1 MCHAGTCSS
10 RHNGEVSSSA
20 KKSKKAAPQRT
31 SLTARMAA
39 SFRSLLQHRGTR
51 YGVGVVAVGLGVTLT
66 FSLIVFP
73 MRDYFAQRS
82 MVASKTAEFET
93 LADANEQLQIEVN
106 KLKTPEGIRNAARA
120 QLGYVLPGEQRL
132 QMVQMPALPTDLPAK
147 WPYSMVTSILQV
159 RAASAMKSGGALS
172 PLAP

>member
-1 MCHAGTCSS
+1 MTSG
-10 RHNGEVSSSA
+10 A
-20 KKSKKAAPQRT
+20 KKTKKAARQRT
-31 SLTARMAA
+31 SFSARVA
-39 SFRSLLQHRGTR
+39 SQVRSALNHSGVR
-51 YGVGVVAVGLGVTLT
+51 YGAGVVAVGLAVTLT

-73 MRDYFAQRS
+73 LRDYFAQRS
-82 MVASKTAEFET
+82 MVADKTAEFET

-132 QMVQMPALPTDLPAK
+132 QMVQMPQLPTDLPAQ

-159 RAASAMKSGGALS
+159 RAASAVKAGGALS

>member
-1 MCHAGTCSS
+1 M
-10 RHNGEVSSSA
+10 SSSA
-20 KKSKKAAPQRT
+20 KTKKKAAPQRD
-31 SLTARMAA
+31 SVLSRLTTNVRLARNNSGVRFAA
-39 SFRSLLQHRGTR
+39 GAAALA
-51 YGVGVVAVGLGVTLT
+51 VVVGLS

-82 MVASKTAEFET
+82 MVADKTAEFET

-132 QMVQMPALPTDLPAK
+132 QMVQMPALPTNLPAQ

-159 RAASAMKSGGALS
+159 RTASAMKPGGSLS

>member
-1 MCHAGTCSS
+1 MTSG
-10 RHNGEVSSSA
+10 A
-20 KKSKKAAPQRT
+20 KKTKKAAHQRA
-31 SLTARMAA
+31 SLSARVA
-39 SFRSLLQHRGTR
+39 SQVRSALHHRGVR
-51 YGVGVVAVGLGVTLT
+51 YGAGVVAVGLAVTLT

-73 MRDYFAQRS
+73 LRDYFAQRS
-82 MVASKTAEFET
+82 MVADKTAEFET

-132 QMVQMPALPTDLPAK
+132 QMVQMPQLPTDLPAQ

-159 RAASAMKSGGALS
+159 RAASAVKAGGALS